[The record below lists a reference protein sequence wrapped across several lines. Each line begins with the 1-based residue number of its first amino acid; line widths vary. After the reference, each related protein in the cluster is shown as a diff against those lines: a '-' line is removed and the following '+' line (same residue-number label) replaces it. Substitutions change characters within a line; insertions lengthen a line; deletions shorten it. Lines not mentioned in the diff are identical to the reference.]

1 MTEVTAVRV
10 VTGLVTTTVVVAL
23 CAGCSSGTSQDGLQV
38 SAAVVAAAPA
48 VSPPASA
55 PAGTVLL
62 PAAGGPGGAGWQSAD
77 VSAMVVD
84 NTTRTL
90 AVAVT
95 KPPQLWLYSLNNLTA
110 APRTVDLPGPVGQ
123 LSLARAGGPVL
134 APVPAANQVVQVA
147 LPTGTTTVVPV
158 PGGPTSAAVVGGQ
171 LLVAVPG
178 RRVVDVVSG
187 GQVVRG
193 VSGNAEPDQVFA
205 VGNRAAVLDRPD
217 SALYDLDP
225 AGGIGAGL
233 RAGDGATNAVTDE
246 YGRVLVVDSRG
257 GELLAFT
264 ANTVILRQ
272 RYPLP
277 GTPYGIAYDP
287 KRGLAWVT
295 LTARNQVV
303 GFDMTGG
310 SPVEKYRL
318 STVRQ
323 PNSVAV
329 DPDSGRV
336 FVASADGEGVRVIQP

>member
-1 MTEVTAVRV
+1 
-10 VTGLVTTTVVVAL
+10 LVTTTVVVAL

-38 SAAVVAAAPA
+38 AAQVVAATPA

-55 PAGTVLL
+55 PAGTVLP
-62 PAAGGPGGAGWQSAD
+62 PAPGLGSAGWRAAD

-95 KPPQLWLYSLNNLTA
+95 KPPQLWLYSLDNLTV
-110 APRTVDLPGPVGQ
+110 APRTVDLPGPVSQ
-123 LSLARAGGPVL
+123 LSLAKAGGPVL
-134 APVPAANQVVQVA
+134 APVSAANQVVQVA
-147 LPTGTTTVVPV
+147 LPTGATTMVPV

-193 VSGNAEPDQVFA
+193 ISGNAEPDQVLA
-205 VGNRAAVLDRPD
+205 VGGRGAVLDRPS
-217 SALYDLDP
+217 SALYDLDLS
-225 AGGIGAGL
+225 GGIGAGL

-246 YGRVLVVDSRG
+246 YGRVLVTDTRG

-264 ANTVILRQ
+264 ANAMVLRQ

-277 GTPYGIAYDP
+277 GAPYGIAYDP
-287 KRGLAWVT
+287 KRDLAWVT

-303 GFDMTGG
+303 GFDMAGG
-310 SPVEKYRL
+310 SPVERYRL
-318 STVRQ
+318 PTVRQ

-336 FVASADGEGVRVIQP
+336 FVASADGEGVCVIQP